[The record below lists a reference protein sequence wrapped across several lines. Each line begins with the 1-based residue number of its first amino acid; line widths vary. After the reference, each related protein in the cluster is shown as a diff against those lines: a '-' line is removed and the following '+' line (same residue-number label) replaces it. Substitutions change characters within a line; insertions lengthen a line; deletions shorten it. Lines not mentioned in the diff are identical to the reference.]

1 MSGQQQASHGSAS
14 TQELAADIRATRREL
29 AATVEALAYKTD
41 VRARLRDTVVRGRT
55 WLRATYATAGDRMRR
70 VRSSRRG

>member
-1 MSGQQQASHGSAS
+1 MSGQQQTTHGSAS

-41 VRARLRDTVVRGRT
+41 VKAWARDAAGRGRT
-55 WLRATYATAGDRMRR
+55 WLKATLATAGDRARQIAR
-70 VRSSRRG
+70 HR